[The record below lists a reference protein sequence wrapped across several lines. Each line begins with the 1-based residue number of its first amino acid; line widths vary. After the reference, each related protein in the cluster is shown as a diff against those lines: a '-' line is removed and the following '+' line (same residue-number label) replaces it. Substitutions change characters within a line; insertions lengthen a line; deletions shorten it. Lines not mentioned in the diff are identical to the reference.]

1 MYSIF
6 SLSLLVSFPTNSFP
20 NRHVN
25 KRVWE
30 AKPSF
35 LLLYCCTEFL
45 SLSFISH
52 ISKCLPN
59 GSGKKQ
65 KTSIFPEFRLGM
77 GLTCLFYQ
85 LKKRTFQKPL
95 WVFSRRALCSSGE
108 DRTSCTSTQACDTAV
123 LEGIIIVWSNQPFIM
138 QHYTPFLI
146 ILSRDERKVAELETE
161 SSWISLTF
169 CIQLLK
175 ESGCWVLAHGEL
187 KQAI

>member
-1 MYSIF
+1 M
-6 SLSLLVSFPTNSFP
+6 LTNVCGRLNQVSFCCIVALNSYLWVLSPTFRNASP
-20 NRHVN
+20 KGQEKKN
-25 KRVWE
+25 
-30 AKPSF
+30 
-35 LLLYCCTEFL
+35 
-45 SLSFISH
+45 IH
-52 ISKCLPN
+52 IPRIQIGHGSKM
-59 GSGKKQ
+59 S
-65 KTSIFPEFRLGM
+65 
-77 GLTCLFYQ
+77 LTCLFYQ

-95 WVFSRRALCSSGE
+95 WVLLRRALCSSGE